1 MVLLH
6 DKFTSCFSFFESH
19 SPLCW
24 ALCLNQRYF
33 DGKTIYSWR
42 HNNFWDMNFKMAG
55 NVKSTL
61 HEKCP
66 ITDFFLLVH
75 IFPHLVCVR
84 RDTEY
89 LSVFSPNV
97 GKYRPEKTPYL
108 GTFHAVALKTNMFH
122 SIINNNRIFC
132 SIELSLREKC
142 PNTELFLVR
151 IFLYMDW
158 IRRFM
163 VNLRIQSKYRKIWT
177 RNNSVFGHFSRSVCI
192 DFSLTLAFF
201 FVFPP

>member
-1 MVLLH
+1 
-6 DKFTSCFSFFESH
+6 
-19 SPLCW
+19 
-24 ALCLNQRYF
+24 
-33 DGKTIYSWR
+33 
-42 HNNFWDMNFKMAG
+42 MNFKMAE

-66 ITDFFLLVH
+66 ITVFFLLVR

-151 IFLYMDW
+151 IFLYSDW
-158 IRRFM
+158 IRRDTP
-163 VNLRIQSKYRKIWT
+163 VSLRYL
-177 RNNSVFGHFSRSVCI
+177 SVFSPNTGKYGPKITPYLDTFHAVTVTSQVTLGSVYLGGYFWRVGFKTI
-192 DFSLTLAFF
+192 LTQ
-201 FVFPP
+201 